1 MAIDPLTA
9 SKVISDEA
17 MNDFYQYVMKLEK
30 LDLLLFKNVL
40 LEVKQ
45 NPSLDIEQ
53 YTEQYIY
60 KSENEYFNI
69 EENIK
74 RLYRKNNLNY
84 NAEKNPFI

>member
-1 MAIDPLTA
+1 MNKKAIVEDN
-9 SKVISDEA
+9 KRI
-17 MNDFYQYVMKLEK
+17 LE
-30 LDLLLFKNVL
+30 LFKNVL

-60 KSENEYFNI
+60 KPENEYFNI

-84 NAEKNPFI
+84 NAEKNLFI

>member
-1 MAIDPLTA
+1 MNKKAIVEDN
-9 SKVISDEA
+9 KRI
-17 MNDFYQYVMKLEK
+17 LE
-30 LDLLLFKNVL
+30 LFKNVL

-45 NPSLDIEQ
+45 NPSLDI
-53 YTEQYIY
+53 EQYIY

>member
-1 MAIDPLTA
+1 MNKKAIVEDN
-9 SKVISDEA
+9 KRI
-17 MNDFYQYVMKLEK
+17 LE
-30 LDLLLFKNVL
+30 LFKNVL

-60 KSENEYFNI
+60 KPENEYFNI

-84 NAEKNPFI
+84 NAEKNLFIWNVKDKIRTHL